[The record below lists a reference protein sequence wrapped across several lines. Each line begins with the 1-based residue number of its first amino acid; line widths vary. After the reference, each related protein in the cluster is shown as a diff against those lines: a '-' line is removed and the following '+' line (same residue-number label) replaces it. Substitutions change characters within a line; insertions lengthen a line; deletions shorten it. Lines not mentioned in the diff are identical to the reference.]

1 MQGDPESVLFL
12 FNKVFR
18 EVMNDNEIMYDSMKL
33 EVGSITNM
41 HTEDLTNSS
50 SAIFEEN
57 K

>member
-1 MQGDPESVLFL
+1 MQGDPESVIFL

-18 EVMNDNEIMYDSMKL
+18 EVMNEDELMYDSMKL
-33 EVGSITNM
+33 EAGSISNM
-41 HTEDLTNSS
+41 HTDDLTNSS

>member
-33 EVGSITNM
+33 EVGSVTNM